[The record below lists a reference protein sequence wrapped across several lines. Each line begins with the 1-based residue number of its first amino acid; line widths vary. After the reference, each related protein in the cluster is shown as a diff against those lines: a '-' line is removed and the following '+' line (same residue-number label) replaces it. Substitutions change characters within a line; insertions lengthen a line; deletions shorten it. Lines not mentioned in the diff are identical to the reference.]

1 MGKGKVVIIKEAN
14 KPIQEIELD
23 IEKGFMEECMAP
35 LMANARDVK
44 YIPLNRLNTLYLV
57 VNGMSGFEL
66 PENFLYVEN
75 DGVQKDGLIP
85 MVKEAHGTA
94 YFVRVSWTTVDY
106 KKKAVL
112 ESTTHDDYVLARN
125 FMTDLYQRDL
135 KDNPFP
141 TAFN

>member
-1 MGKGKVVIIKEAN
+1 MGKMVIIKEAD
-14 KPIQEIELD
+14 KPIREMELD
-23 IEKGFMEECMAP
+23 IEEGFMEDVMAP
-35 LMANARDVK
+35 LMANAEDVN
-44 YIPLNRLNTLYLV
+44 YIPLNRLKTLMLV

-85 MVKEAHGTA
+85 MVRSAHGTA
-94 YFVRVSWTTVDY
+94 FFVRVSWKTVDY

-112 ESTTHDDYVLARN
+112 ESTTKDDYMLARN

-135 KDNPFP
+135 KENPYP